1 MAKDGNSSNS
11 SNSSNSNNRK
21 LVEKKTDA
29 TKYILLAVVILIA
42 GYFSY
47 TLFFQKDE
55 VKNPVFVDPK
65 ERIKNIKEPAF
76 KKEGQLEFLKNEKEP
91 VKQIEI
97 EIAENDEERTQGLM
111 YRKSMDDSKGM
122 LFIFPNEEPQ
132 SFWMKNTILPL
143 DIIYVNSK
151 REIVKIYKNTTPF
164 SETSLPSG
172 KPATY
177 VVEVAGGYTD
187 RYGINEGDLI
197 RYSRE

>member
-1 MAKDGNSSNS
+1 MAKD
-11 SNSSNSNNRK
+11 SNSNNRK
-21 LVEKKTDA
+21 IAEKKPDV
-29 TKYILLAVVILIA
+29 TKYILLAVVILVA

-47 TLFFQKDE
+47 TLFFQKDD

-76 KKEGQLEFLKNEKEP
+76 KKEGELEFMKNEKEP
-91 VKQIEI
+91 LKKIEI
-97 EIAENDEERTQGLM
+97 EIAENDAERTQGLM
-111 YRKSMDDSKGM
+111 YRKSMDDTKGM
-122 LFIFPNEEPQ
+122 LFIFQREEPQ
-132 SFWMKNTILPL
+132 SFWMKNTIIPL

-164 SETSLPSG
+164 SENSLPSG

-187 RYGINEGDLI
+187 RYGIKEGDLI
-197 RYSRE
+197 RYSRD

>member
-1 MAKDGNSSNS
+1 MAKD
-11 SNSSNSNNRK
+11 SNSNNRK
-21 LVEKKTDA
+21 IDEKKPDV
-29 TKYILLAVVILIA
+29 TKYILLAVVILVA

-47 TLFFQKDE
+47 TLFFQKDD

-65 ERIKNIKEPAF
+65 ERIKNIKEPEF
-76 KKEGQLEFLKNEKEP
+76 KKEGELEFMKNEKEP
-91 VKQIEI
+91 LKKIEI
-97 EIAENDEERTQGLM
+97 EIAENDAERTQGLM

-122 LFIFPNEEPQ
+122 LFIFQREEPQ
-132 SFWMKNTILPL
+132 SFWMKNTIIPL

-164 SETSLPSG
+164 SENSLPSG

-187 RYGINEGDLI
+187 R
-197 RYSRE
+197 